1 MLARRHFMAGAVAIG
16 GLGALAS
23 CKRIEETGAAGAS
36 GASTKPRD
44 PDRGTLLSAQMLED
58 ALVGSSYLGCGGGGG
73 IEAARALIAGD
84 LADGQT
90 FRLLSTSELADDERV
105 SSPYS
110 LASLAPAGPE
120 ILAKLEAIENPVKV
134 PTFAAF
140 SLLEEHLG
148 TQFAAVILGEI
159 GPLSMAEGLSTAA
172 RLGVPALDAD
182 TVGRATPE
190 INQHS
195 VRVAGHPLTPA
206 AGVTPFGDKVILTG
220 LQDPSREE
228 DLLRALA
235 VVSREIGV
243 ADGPITGKIA
253 KSDGALVKDSF
264 TLARKIGEAVRQ
276 AKASGADPIEAARA
290 QNAGFHLF
298 RGNVT
303 RFDWEDKDG
312 FLVGDLLLSG
322 VGEFAGQE
330 MLVDYKNE
338 HLVARRDGK
347 VVATCPDLITVVDTQ
362 TYEGINNPDFTMG
375 QEVAVLGYKC
385 DPLWRKPAGLA
396 VFAPRYFGYDVDYVP
411 IEQRLSAI

>member
-23 CKRIEETGAAGAS
+23 CKRVDDAGGQSNGAAAKES
-36 GASTKPRD
+36 RSN
-44 PDRGTLLSAQMLED
+44 DRGSLLTAQMLED
-58 ALVGSSYLGCGGGGG
+58 ALVGSSYLGCGGGGSLKL
-73 IEAARALIAGD
+73 ARELIAGD
-84 LADGQT
+84 LEAGQV
-90 FRLLSTSELADDERV
+90 FRLLSISELEDDERV

-110 LASLAPAGPE
+110 LASLAPPGEE
-120 ILAKLEAIENPVKV
+120 ILAKLEAIEKPVKV

-140 SLLEEHLG
+140 SLLEKHLD

-206 AGVTPFGDKVILTG
+206 AGVTPFGDEVVLTG

-228 DLLRALA
+228 DLFRALA

-243 ADGPITGKIA
+243 ADAPITGKIA

-264 TLARKIGEAVRQ
+264 TLARKIGEAVRLAQ
-276 AKASGADPIEAARA
+276 TSGADPIEAARA
-290 QNAGFHLF
+290 QNAGYHLF
-298 RGNVT
+298 RGNVM

-322 VGEFAGQE
+322 VGEFTGQE

-362 TYEGINNPDFTMG
+362 TYEGINNPDFTVG

-385 DPLWRKPAGLA
+385 DPLWRKPAGLD

-411 IEQRLSAI
+411 IEKRLST

>member
-23 CKRIEETGAAGAS
+23 CKRIEEPGAAGAS
-36 GASTKPRD
+36 GSSTKPRD
-44 PDRGTLLSAQMLED
+44 PNRGTLLNAQMLED
-58 ALVGSSYLGCGGGGG
+58 ALVGSSFLGCGGGGSLT
-73 IEAARALIAGD
+73 AARELIAGD
-84 LADGQT
+84 LAAGQS
-90 FRLLSTSELADDERV
+90 FRLLNTADLDDDERV

-120 ILAKLEAIENPVKV
+120 ILAKLDAIEKPVEV

-148 TQFAAVILGEI
+148 TRFAAVILGEI

-206 AGVTPFGDKVILTG
+206 AGVTPFGDEIILRG

-228 DLLRALA
+228 DLFRALA

-243 ADGPITGKIA
+243 ADAPITGKIA

-264 TLARKIGEAVRQ
+264 TLARKIGEAVRL
-276 AKASGADPIEAARA
+276 AKQSGADPIEAARA
-290 QNAGFHLF
+290 QNAGYQLF
-298 RGNVT
+298 RGTVS
-303 RFDWEDKDG
+303 RFDWADKDG
-312 FLVGDLLLSG
+312 FLVGDVVLAG
-322 VGEFAGQE
+322 IGDFAGQE
-330 MLVDYKNE
+330 MVIDYKNE

-347 VVATCPDLITVVDTQ
+347 LVATCPDLITVVDVQ
-362 TYEGINNPDFTMG
+362 SYEGINNPDFTKG

-411 IEQRLSAI
+411 IEQRLAG

>member
-140 SLLEEHLG
+140 SLLEEHLD

-290 QNAGFHLF
+290 QNAGYNLF
-298 RGNVT
+298 RGTVK
-303 RFDWEDKDG
+303 RFDWADKDG
-312 FLVGDLLLSG
+312 FLVGDLLLQG
-322 VGEFAGQE
+322 TGAFAGQT
-330 MLVDYKNE
+330 MLIDYKNE

-362 TYEGINNPDFTMG
+362 TYEGINNPDFTKG

-385 DPLWRKPAGLA
+385 DPLWRKPSGLA
-396 VFAPRYFGYDVDYVP
+396 VFEPRYFGYDVDYVP
-411 IEQRLSAI
+411 IEQRLAG